1 MIDLTAAP
9 IAEAVPR
16 LLQWG
21 SELTPTLGGVTQ
33 RLDRLGSRHAID
45 VQMPP
50 MGMADE
56 GRRWIARL
64 LSAKQEGG
72 RIAFPQ
78 VDFEPGPC
86 GRPTVAAAIAAGRT
100 IPITGTTPRYVIREG
115 QWLSVTH
122 GPRSYLYCATA
133 PVVLDGGGAGAVPV
147 DVLLRS
153 PLAAGDAVELARP
166 VIEGWLSGDGY
177 EWTLERSRTVGL
189 GFTITERA

>member
-9 IAEAVPR
+9 IAESVPR

-45 VQMPP
+45 VQLPP
-50 MGMADE
+50 MLMADD

-64 LSAKQEGG
+64 LRAKQEGG

-86 GRPTVAAAIAAGRT
+86 GRPTVAADTTVGRM
-100 IPITGTTPRYVIREG
+100 IPIAGATPRYAIREG

-122 GPRSYLYCATA
+122 GARSYLYCATA
-133 PVVLDGGGAGAVPV
+133 QVVLDGSGAGTVPV

-153 PLAAGDAVELARP
+153 PLSVGDKVELARP

-189 GFTITERA
+189 GFSIAERA

>member
-9 IAEAVPR
+9 IAESVPR

-50 MGMADE
+50 MRVEAE

-64 LSAKQEGG
+64 LRAKQEGG

-78 VDFEPGPC
+78 VEFEPGPC
-86 GRPTVAAAIAAGRT
+86 GRPTVATAAKSGRT
-100 IPITGTTPRYVIREG
+100 IEITGATPRYALREG

-122 GPRSYLYCATA
+122 AGRSYLYCATEQ
-133 PVVLDGGGAGAVPV
+133 VVLDGSGAGSIPV

-153 PLAAGDAVELARP
+153 PLSVGDAVELAQP

-189 GFTITERA
+189 SFTIAERA

>member
-1 MIDLTAAP
+1 MIDLTTAP
-9 IAEAVPR
+9 IAESVPR

-33 RLDRLGSRHAID
+33 RLDRLGSRHGLD

-50 MGMADE
+50 MRMADE
-56 GRRWIARL
+56 GRRWISRL
-64 LSAKQEGG
+64 LLAKQEGG

-86 GRPTVAAAIAAGRT
+86 GRPTVSIATASGRS
-100 IPITGTTPRYVIREG
+100 IPITGATAYYTVREG

-122 GPRSYLYCATA
+122 AGRSYLYCATA
-133 PVVLDGGGAGAVPV
+133 QVVLNGSGAGAVPV

-153 PLAAGDAVELARP
+153 PLSVGDAVELSKP

-189 GFTITERA
+189 GFTIVERA

>member
-50 MGMADE
+50 MLMADD

-64 LSAKQEGG
+64 LRAKQEGG
-72 RIAFPQ
+72 RVAFPQ

-86 GRPTVAAAIAAGRT
+86 GRPTVAADTTVGR
-100 IPITGTTPRYVIREG
+100 IVPITGATPRYAIREG

-122 GPRSYLYCATA
+122 GARSYLYCATGQ
-133 PVVLDGGGAGAVPV
+133 VVLDGNGAGSVPV

-153 PLAAGDAVELARP
+153 PLAVGDAVELARP

-189 GFTITERA
+189 GFTIAERA